1 MDVVEVTQGG
11 CALRF
16 SRVILALALAGFATS
31 VAMADAVDPTVII
44 RRVDPAFTPIFSVDQ
59 ILIVTATA
67 QNPIFSFQN
76 DTGFLLTSM
85 TLKFSS
91 NGGTLAFSC
100 GENPGA
106 DIFQDCSETSGPNG
120 TNIVTFS
127 GVGEGFSGLESGV
140 CTSDDEHVPNGNAF
154 GWYKNHPKTPNCEGG
169 IFSLEFGQIPA
180 NTTIFGI
187 GTVATPEPMTAVML
201 ISGLAGLAGL
211 RKRRTV

>member
-1 MDVVEVTQGG
+1 MYVVGVTQGG
-11 CALRF
+11 CALKF
-16 SRVILALALAGFATS
+16 SRIILAFALAGFATS

-85 TLKFSS
+85 TLQFSS

-106 DIFQDCSETSGPNG
+106 DIFQNCSETSGPNG
-120 TNIVTFS
+120 TNIVTFN
-127 GVGEGFSGLESGV
+127 GVGGSFSGLESGV
-140 CTSDDEHVPNGNAF
+140 CTSDDENFPNGNAF
-154 GWYKNHPKTPNCEGG
+154 GWPNNHPKAPTCEGG

-180 NTTIFGI
+180 NTTIM
-187 GTVATPEPMTAVML
+187 GTATFATPEPMTAVML